1 MITKINDST
10 AQMIQQYQKSEPV
23 RSEGDKP
30 AGGGTAIT
38 TEKVELS
45 TKAQEYQ
52 RIRQILDQVPD
63 VREEKV
69 QELKTRIES
78 GNYQIDAGKLATK
91 MLGESLIDTIA

>member
-1 MITKINDST
+1 MISKINDST

-23 RSEGDKP
+23 RNEGDKP
-30 AGGGTAIT
+30 AGSGTAIA

-63 VREEKV
+63 VREGKV